1 MEYIPKKHQQIAADF
16 LRDHDRCALFL
27 DMGLGKTV
35 ITLTRIKELV
45 DARVIRRV
53 LVVAPKRVAEA
64 TWTTEAAKWDHLKD
78 LRVAKVLGTPEQR
91 KKALRTDADVYVIN
105 RDNVQWLI
113 EGLDKMKSWPFDMIV
128 VDELTSFKHAT
139 TKRWRMLKRVARS
152 SDYVLGLTGTPA
164 PNGYEDL
171 WAEMYVIDSGAT
183 LGKTLGEYRQKY
195 FHPGRGNGQVVY
207 EWLLNRGAKA
217 QIDAKLKKLCLS
229 MTKEDWL
236 DLPPLMTNIV
246 EVRMDK
252 EERKLYDRMLN
263 DKVLP
268 ILDGKVSSLEDMDS
282 AVVGSTAAVLS
293 NKLLQMANGA
303 VYDDG
308 GEVFHMHDQKLDA
321 LEELAESGGENLLVF
336 YEYKHDL
343 ERILARFPYAK
354 KLEGPSEIEAWNRGE
369 IKMLLCHPASA
380 AYGINL
386 QEGGHTVVW
395 FGLPW
400 SLELHTQANARLHR
414 QGQEFPVMVHYI
426 LCKDTLDERVH
437 AVLQKKDAVQQ
448 SLLNA
453 LKDYV
458 GGTINE

>member
-1 MEYIPKKHQQIAADF
+1 M
-16 LRDHDRCALFL
+16 
-27 DMGLGKTV
+27 
-35 ITLTRIKELV
+35 
-45 DARVIRRV
+45 
-53 LVVAPKRVAEA
+53 APKRVAEA

-91 KKALRTDADVYVIN
+91 KKALRQDADVYVIN

-303 VYDDG
+303 VYDDE
-308 GEVFHMHDQKLDA
+308 GEVFHLHDQKLDA

-343 ERILARFPYAK
+343 ERILARFPYAR
-354 KLEGPSEIEAWNRGE
+354 KLEGPQDIEDWNKGE
-369 IKMLLCHPASA
+369 LKMLLCHPASA

-414 QGQEFPVMVHYI
+414 QGQELPVMVHYI

-458 GGTINE
+458 EGTINE